1 MKFFL
6 LLFVSLG
13 SIVQVVAQRAC
24 GTGAYWQ
31 TLLKQDPEMR
41 ARYTRIEGAAD
52 ELLPVSKKS
61 QETGIAEA
69 PVITIPVV
77 IHVLYQTA
85 EQNISDGRIQSQI
98 KILNDDFRKRNSDTS
113 LIPAAFASLSAD
125 CGIQFELAKQ
135 DPEGRPTTG
144 IIRKRT
150 DQVSWQQD
158 DKMKFSASGGND
170 AWDSRYYLNIWV
182 CNLNRSL
189 LGYATFPGAAPEKD
203 GVVIR
208 TDVFGI
214 SGSQSSSYSRGRTTT
229 HEVGHWLNLKH
240 LWGDADC
247 GDDGVEDTP
256 PQKTFNSGCP
266 SFPHV
271 SPNSCN
277 PLPSG
282 DMFMNFMDFSDDAC
296 LHMFTFGQRQ
306 RIQQLFLPAGPR
318 ASFLQSAALDEPWN
332 FTDVPVN
339 ENNAA
344 RSLLNVFPNP
354 ASEQITLRS
363 ADRHILKEG
372 AYSIYDF
379 TGRLVISGFV
389 TDSRYIRIHRLKSGI
404 YLIRIQSSSNSLSAK
419 FIKE

>member
-1 MKFFL
+1 MKYL
-6 LLFVSLG
+6 ILLFVTLG
-13 SIVQVVAQRAC
+13 SMAHVVAQRAC

-31 TLLKQDPEMR
+31 ALLNGDPELR
-41 ARYTRIEGAAD
+41 LRYAETERIAGNP
-52 ELLPVSKKS
+52 LPVSKKS
-61 QETGIAEA
+61 QETGIAEP

-77 IHVLYQTA
+77 IHVLYQTP
-85 EQNISDGRIQSQI
+85 EQNISNDRIQSQL

-125 CGIQFELAKQ
+125 CGIQFKLAKQ

-144 IIRKRT
+144 IIRKKT
-150 DQVSWQQD
+150 DRIIWHQD
-158 DKMKFSASGGND
+158 DKMKFSISGGND

-189 LGYATFPGAAPEKD
+189 LGYATFPGAPPEKD

-214 SGSQSSSYSRGRTTT
+214 SGNQNSSYSRGRTTT

-266 SFPHV
+266 SYPHV

-277 PLPSG
+277 PLSSG

-306 RIQQLFLPAGPR
+306 RIHQLFLPAGPR
-318 ASFLQSAALDEPWN
+318 SSFLQSAALDEPWN
-332 FTDVPVN
+332 FVDVVTH
-339 ENNAA
+339 ETSHGNAN
-344 RSLLNVFPNP
+344 LNIFPNP
-354 ASEQITLRS
+354 ASSQITLQS
-363 ADRHILKEG
+363 TEGSLVKEG
-372 AYSIYDF
+372 TYSIFDV
-379 TGRLVISGFV
+379 TGRLIMSGIM
-389 TDSRYIRIHRLKSGI
+389 TTEGNIRIHHLKRGIHYVRL
-404 YLIRIQSSSNSLSAK
+404 QNSSHMLTAK